1 MKLASEFDDAYCRKI
16 QNACL
21 KAILEASIDPASNTA
36 TLRNGEISKA
46 LLRISAM
53 LVATSKEAGSPT
65 QIRHLAETYAKDFR
79 QLVTAN
85 KASMD
90 RNGGPPFPV
99 LHQKDIQ

>member
-1 MKLASEFDDAYCRKI
+1 MKPAGEFDHDYCRRI
-16 QNACL
+16 QSACL
-21 KAILEASIDPASNTA
+21 KAVLEASIDPATNTA

-53 LVATSKEAGSPT
+53 LMATSKEAGSPT

-85 KASMD
+85 RASMD
-90 RNGGPPFPV
+90 KDGGPPFPV
-99 LHQKDIQ
+99 LHQDKLQ